1 MNEAMTNDCQWVESK
16 LEDYL
21 VGSPD
26 AEVRSRIASHLETC
40 DTCRQEVEAYG
51 KVDTLVRAHFGRQ
64 MARAESGARLG
75 FRPMRLAGA
84 FAGVGALALALWVG
98 MSVSQSDLPG
108 EETALAETT
117 LEDSLN
123 KATEEADVLRA
134 KPTEGEAGTDLN
146 SVAMEPPTLTAPP
159 PEAVDLYIA
168 DAAGYLQTLADY
180 SGSILVLGVFDGTGH
195 EAFEEA
201 YAAYGADE
209 RFSFAGVRLDSDT
222 RPENTTFPLMANRG
236 SSLLETPAG
245 GFTIV
250 APDGDVYQRGSFELD
265 SVVDALRS
273 SLDELGVR

>member
-1 MNEAMTNDCQWVESK
+1 MNEAMTNDCQWVESR

-21 VGSPD
+21 VRSPD

-40 DTCRQEVEAYG
+40 DSCRQEVEAYG

-64 MARAESGARLG
+64 MARAENGARLG
-75 FRPMRLAGA
+75 FRPRRLAGA
-84 FAGVGALALALWVG
+84 FAGVGALALWVG

-108 EETALAETT
+108 EETALAEAT
-117 LEDSLN
+117 LEDPLN

-146 SVAMEPPTLTAPP
+146 SVAMEAPTLTAPP

-180 SGSILVLGVFDGTGH
+180 SGSILVLGVFDGIGH
-195 EAFEEA
+195 EVFEEA
-201 YAAYGADE
+201 YATYGADE
-209 RFSFAGVRLDSDT
+209 RFSFVGVVSDSDT
-222 RPENTTFPLMANRG
+222 RPEDTTFPLMTNQG

-265 SVVDALRS
+265 SVVDTLRS

>member
-1 MNEAMTNDCQWVESK
+1 MTNDCQWVESK

-26 AEVRSRIASHLETC
+26 AEIRSRIASHLETC

-108 EETALAETT
+108 EETALAEAT

-146 SVAMEPPTLTAPP
+146 SMGAGALTTPP

-168 DAAGYLQTLADY
+168 DTAGYLQTLADY

-209 RFSFAGVRLDSDT
+209 RFSFVGVRLDSDT

-236 SSLLETPAG
+236 SSLLETPVG

-250 APDGDVYQRGSFELD
+250 APDGGIYGRGLLEASL
-265 SVVDALRS
+265 VDTLRS
-273 SLDELGVR
+273 SLEELGVR

>member
-1 MNEAMTNDCQWVESK
+1 MNEAMTNECQWVESK

-51 KVDTLVRAHFGRQ
+51 KVDTLVRAHFERQ
-64 MARAESGARLG
+64 MARAESRTRLG

-98 MSVSQSDLPG
+98 MSASRSELQG
-108 EETALAETT
+108 EETALAQASAA
-117 LEDSLN
+117 DSLD
-123 KATEEADVLRA
+123 KATEEPDVLRA
-134 KPTEGEAGTDLN
+134 KPTEGEGGTGLN
-146 SVAMEPPTLTAPP
+146 SIGAGALTAP

-209 RFSFAGVRLDSDT
+209 RFSFVGVRLDSDT

-236 SSLLETPAG
+236 SSLLETPVG

-250 APDGDVYQRGSFELD
+250 APDGGIYGRGLLEASL
-265 SVVDALRS
+265 VDTLRS
-273 SLDELGVR
+273 SLEELGVR